1 LRILPRVGKMSGAR
15 FAVCNA
21 LVCIGYSSSILIHS
35 DVVSVLVVRDAS
47 LFMTPVG
54 MAAKHAS
61 VCVLPRLRYFN
72 IWFSFRCTLNCRLP
86 SRDQYISISKN
97 RK

>member
-1 LRILPRVGKMSGAR
+1 LPRVGKTFGTR
-15 FAVCNA
+15 FAVFKA
-21 LVCIGYSSSILIHS
+21 LACRIGYSSSSILIDS
-35 DVVSVLVVRDAS
+35 DLSVLVVRDAS

-72 IWFSFRCTLNCRLP
+72 SYLVLFQVQSEL
-86 SRDQYISISKN
+86 
-97 RK
+97 